1 MSSWN
6 LEGLYVRGTYLAE
19 FPVYGRVENSRV
31 AYGGSVKHT
40 VVLETPINV
49 YGALRDRVIIDHE
62 TVQRVQSNP
71 DVFSPFQTI
80 NS

>member
-1 MSSWN
+1 MNWN

-19 FPVYGRVENSRV
+19 FPVYGRVELSRV

-40 VVLETPINV
+40 LVLQNPIMV
-49 YGALRDRVIIDHE
+49 YGAERDRVIIDHRE
-62 TVQRVQSNP
+62 VERVQSNL
-71 DVFSPFQTI
+71 DEFSPFQTI